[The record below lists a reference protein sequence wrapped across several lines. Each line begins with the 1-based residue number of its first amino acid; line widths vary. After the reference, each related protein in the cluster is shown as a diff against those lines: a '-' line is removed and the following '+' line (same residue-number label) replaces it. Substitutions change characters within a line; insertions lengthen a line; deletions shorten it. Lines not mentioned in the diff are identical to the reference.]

1 MNVYLLISYTLTHRL
16 FLVFIIVPVG
26 FFSFHSKSK
35 LWIIWRLHTK
45 RLRICCHHF
54 SFVRF
59 FTLISDTLMLL
70 YRRRMFIYCFL
81 FLLFIVQPL
90 IYIFYSRC
98 DNKVQIFLPD
108 NITDKANI
116 FNLNTRILCWIPT
129 TLARL
134 DRATVVHE

>member
-1 MNVYLLISYTLTHRL
+1 
-16 FLVFIIVPVG
+16 
-26 FFSFHSKSK
+26 
-35 LWIIWRLHTK
+35 
-45 RLRICCHHF
+45 
-54 SFVRF
+54 
-59 FTLISDTLMLL
+59 MLL

>member
-1 MNVYLLISYTLTHRL
+1 
-16 FLVFIIVPVG
+16 
-26 FFSFHSKSK
+26 
-35 LWIIWRLHTK
+35 
-45 RLRICCHHF
+45 
-54 SFVRF
+54 
-59 FTLISDTLMLL
+59 MLL

-81 FLLFIVQPL
+81 FLLIIVQPL
-90 IYIFYSRC
+90 IYIFYLRC
-98 DNKVQIFLPD
+98 DNKIQIFLPD